1 MIDSCLCWHPVQVVF
16 GFLFCAID
24 ERVAL
29 IPLDL
34 EGRLCMQGSF
44 WIGELIDQVV
54 APSLTTLFLLSSL
67 LVYRVLQAS
76 IEALI
81 LLLRE
86 VSRRG
91 QARCKLEHVGAA
103 LIGLL
108 LLLTSQLLLRLQ
120 YSVRSVRVW
129 LLDGTEHLGCGRLLG
144 PQGIL
149 HALRLTLIYGL
160 SLLLLLLL
168 FGCMPLGRSLL
179 HQS

>member
-1 MIDSCLCWHPVQVVF
+1 MIYSCLCWHPVQVVL
-16 GFLFCAID
+16 GCLFCASD

-29 IPLDL
+29 VSLDL

-44 WIGELIDQVV
+44 RIGELIDQVV
-54 APSLTTLFLLSSL
+54 AASLTTLFLLSSL
-67 LVYRVLQAS
+67 LVHRVLQAS

-91 QARCKLEHVGAA
+91 QARCKLKHVGAA

-120 YSVRSVRVW
+120 YSVRSVRVR
-129 LLDGTEHLGCGRLLG
+129 LLDGTEHLGCSRLLG

-149 HALRLTLIYGL
+149 QALRLILIYGL

-168 FGCMPLGRSLL
+168 FGCMPLGGSLL